1 MKPITAKLTVFFED
15 PFWVG
20 VFERTED
27 GKLSVS
33 KVVFGAEP
41 RDFQVLEF
49 VLKSY
54 DTLRFSPPVKAKR
67 GKKSVNPKRI
77 QREARKQTLTKGIGT
92 KSQIALQL
100 QREETKILRGT
111 LGREQRQ
118 AEKKQKYEQKRQK
131 HKQKHKGR

>member
-1 MKPITAKLTVFFED
+1 MEPITAKLTVFFEE

-20 VFERTED
+20 VFERTEG

-41 RDFQVLEF
+41 REFQVLEF

-54 DTLRFSPPVKAKR
+54 NTLRFSPPVKAKR
-67 GKKSVNPKRI
+67 EKKCVNPKRI

-100 QREETKILRGT
+100 QREETKILRRT

-131 HKQKHKGR
+131 RKQKHKGR

>member
-1 MKPITAKLTVFFED
+1 MEPITAK
-15 PFWVG
+15 
-20 VFERTED
+20 R
-27 GKLSVS
+27 
-33 KVVFGAEP
+33 
-41 RDFQVLEF
+41 Q
-49 VLKSY
+49 
-54 DTLRFSPPVKAKR
+54 
-67 GKKSVNPKRI
+67 KKCVNPKRI

-100 QREETKILRGT
+100 QREETKYLRGT